1 MGQRWGWEYIRSALS
16 PFLFAIVMARQTD
29 KMRQESPWTV
39 MFMDD
44 MMCSESRKKVEEN
57 LERGR
62 YAPETRGIKNRCN
75 SEDAGSRSSEG

>member
-1 MGQRWGWEYIRSALS
+1 MD
-16 PFLFAIVMARQTD
+16 RQTD

-44 MMCSESRKKVEEN
+44 VMCSESRKKVEED

-62 YAPETRGIKNRCN
+62 SAPETRGIQNRCN
-75 SEDAGSRSSEG
+75 SEDAGSRSREGE

>member
-1 MGQRWGWEYIRSALS
+1 ME
-16 PFLFAIVMARQTD
+16 RQTD

-44 MMCSESRKKVEEN
+44 VMCSESRKKVEED

-62 YAPETRGIKNRCN
+62 YAPETRGIQNSN
-75 SEDAGSRSSEG
+75 SEDAGSRSSEGE